1 MGSCTFYSLQ
11 LRRMEIYSQRVY
23 EDFQQKD
30 TKLNQKIP
38 LYYGMHLG
46 KRALDDINYSI
57 QL

>member
-1 MGSCTFYSLQ
+1 
-11 LRRMEIYSQRVY
+11 MEIYSQRVY